1 METNIEQPE
10 FQSPDGQPYFHYRML
25 KYFLLYTAEDEHQ
38 VIKENNHIVNITL
51 ENGTYAIR
59 YEDLTARAAEEA
71 NQLINKYGQQ

>member
-1 METNIEQPE
+1 
-10 FQSPDGQPYFHYRML
+10 ML
-25 KYFLLYTAEDEHQ
+25 KYFLLYTSEEEQ
-38 VIKENNHIVNITL
+38 QLIKENNHIVNLQL

>member
-1 METNIEQPE
+1 MENNIEQPE

-25 KYFLLYTAEDEHQ
+25 KYFLLYTSEEEQ
-38 VIKENNHIVNITL
+38 QLIKENNHIVNLQL

-59 YEDLTARAAEEA
+59 YEDLTARAAEQA